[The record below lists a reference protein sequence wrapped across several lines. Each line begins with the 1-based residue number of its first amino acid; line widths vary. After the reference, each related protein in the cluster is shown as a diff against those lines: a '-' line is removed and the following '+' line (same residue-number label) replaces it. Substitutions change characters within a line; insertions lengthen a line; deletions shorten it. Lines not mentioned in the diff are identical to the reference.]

1 MENIE
6 DMRPIEELVE
16 KLFVVVGM
24 KNTDANVREYM
35 QGIYEEKRM
44 VTRKVDKI
52 LKGQIMLNTLNES
65 ELGVWCV
72 YLYEFTKNES
82 INPTKYYPDF
92 KIETI
97 KQYYDV
103 DNKKTKTDKIVLKNV
118 IKVKNQ
124 YLCPFISYEDIALF
138 MGSGLIEYNI
148 ETQRDPNITKVKNVL
163 LKQPNINWT
172 SVKEISEI
180 IDKNAFIANLLTFNV
195 LRTSNFSQD
204 SMKYNEKE
212 KTLTII
218 GGMQVLDGFHRI
230 IATLDSI
237 DKAKENDVILDY
249 GFMASVVNLST
260 RDAQSLISR
269 EDKRNPIS
277 QDYTRALEKNPYT
290 IFIDALNETGETST
304 NEMYGRIT
312 NSLDEIGLE
321 KYVTTN
327 ILQDALKLTEL
338 ELDRPRRND
347 KYLEHLIYVLN
358 TIIGD
363 YLEKYNYDLKKVRK
377 MTILFEPNSFI
388 GYVAVA
394 KELLDKVDKKELL
407 DDMLKNGTL
416 DLNRDKEIWNDMEMF
431 KRAPKSYKK
440 IFNYFKEIVELNDA
454 EKGGEE

>member
-103 DNKKTKTDKIVLKNV
+103 DNKKTKTDKIVLQNV

-431 KRAPKSYKK
+431 KRTPKSYKK
-440 IFNYFKEIVELNDA
+440 IYNYFKEIVELNDA

>member
-103 DNKKTKTDKIVLKNV
+103 DNKKTKTDKIVLQNV

-249 GFMASVVNLST
+249 GFMASIVNLST

-431 KRAPKSYKK
+431 KRTPKSYKK
-440 IFNYFKEIVELNDA
+440 IYNYFKEIVELNDA